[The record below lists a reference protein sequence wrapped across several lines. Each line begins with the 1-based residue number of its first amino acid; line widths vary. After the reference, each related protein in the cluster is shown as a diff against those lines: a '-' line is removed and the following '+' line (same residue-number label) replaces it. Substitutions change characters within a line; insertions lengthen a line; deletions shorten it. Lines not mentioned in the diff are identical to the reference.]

1 MIGEREQVKSKAG
14 AGFSFAPM
22 LQPTTPKQAADVDF
36 NAPSLTPRIAHR
48 FQEMAVVPDT
58 TENLRALPSDRDNA
72 PQEGDTS
79 KGKQAAPAPKQKVQ
93 AIEFDVTLSLLT
105 FTLQDGST
113 IQTKS
118 TFNGEPEYG
127 DYVLAVQDGKI
138 PDTAIIP
145 CKRTSDGQALKWTYP
160 EGATLEGVDFIEFHV
175 VGIDQPTS
183 LPAPLPPS
191 KDDEKKGVG
200 TGDTGKEKKGDAKK
214 GQGEGGETGVKGKKA
229 GVKSEV
235 TGTDPKGKPTTQ
247 PATAPTTQPS
257 ITPATQP
264 ASAPTAQPTT
274 QTAVTPYDDLIKSLS
289 PELQDFLTE
298 RGGTK
303 PTDLTKFIQVIQ
315 ELQTLSPQEF
325 EWFKQA
331 ATARTDDLDLFLKT
345 IEWFKALS
353 PEEKQFAAMDQDDK
367 LLAAKKMAV
376 EASGAALKDA
386 LSHPL
391 QTIAK
396 TVTGAVGFGGESF
409 EKAKED
415 FEKAKHSSGKGKRGF
430 FMGGVSKTLMGMS
443 QATFTLGLIVGG
455 AALLVSGP
463 FVLVGSLAVAGV
475 LGTAAL
481 FAQVDSA
488 MSHLD
493 AAAEAKTLDTFKA
506 HSEAASEEFASLALT
521 PIGILILSGILW
533 SLKAGLKAVL
543 PKKVGGAP
551 KTTTPIA
558 EKAPAVEEPIAQN
571 PGETAVTNAEST
583 LPENVGQTIVEGAE
597 NAAPRVAQ
605 ETGAVPA
612 ESPAPRA
619 AQEAGTLSNEP
630 PAPQAPAAVAMAE
643 SPFATAK
650 ALTTSAEVDAAL
662 AAKKPILPE
671 LEGVPPEI
679 NKIFQKQKAATPAE
693 KAQVKAYVDKNME
706 EMAETG
712 KSLIDDDTLL
722 ALLRFSAETE
732 TAFTQF
738 SSAAEVSK
746 AVTKELA
753 NDTIRDKPQTI
764 EQAETPK
771 PGVNRTIKG
780 SEIIQALESEPG
792 NPANKS
798 VLRVIREIFKTL
810 ENPAA
815 YGDTLAEIWEN
826 AKVIQ
831 ETQTQRIE
839 QTGHSAFTL
848 AMVDMLTDRGINIEI
863 ATNGIGDVFTE
874 RILKP
879 GTGLLDL
886 AFAGADHSIT
896 PHLLQFLMLDD
907 MLQGLKPRA
916 TMKQLLMDLSQVTGS
931 PGLGGDIWDLLLDAG
946 NATFRRPEYLMPKL
960 KALLLGLE

>member
-1 MIGEREQVKSKAG
+1 MIGEREQVKSKAS
-14 AGFSFAPM
+14 AGFSFAP
-22 LQPTTPKQAADVDF
+22 LLRSSAPIQDTGVDF
-36 NAPSLTPRIAHR
+36 NAPTLAPRVGHR

-58 TENLRALPSDRDNA
+58 TENLGVLPPDRDNA
-72 PQEGDTS
+72 PHEGDTS

-105 FTLQDGST
+105 FTLQDGTT
-113 IQTKS
+113 IQTKP

-127 DYVLAVQDGKI
+127 DYVLLVQDGKI

-145 CKRTSDGQALKWTYP
+145 CKQTSDGQALKWTYP
-160 EGATLEGVDFIEFHV
+160 EGATLEGVDFVEFHV
-175 VGIDQPTS
+175 VGLDQPTS
-183 LPAPLPPS
+183 PPAPLPAS
-191 KDDEKKGVG
+191 KDDKKKGVG
-200 TGDTGKEKKGDAKK
+200 TADTGKEKKGDAKK
-214 GQGEGGETGVKGKKA
+214 GQGEGGETGVKGRKE

-235 TGTDPKGKPTTQ
+235 TGTDLKGKPTTQ
-247 PATAPTTQPS
+247 PSTAPTTQPS

-264 ASAPTAQPTT
+264 TSAPTAQPTT
-274 QTAVTPYDDLIKSLS
+274 QTAVTPYDDFIKSLS

-298 RGGTK
+298 RGGVK
-303 PTDLTKFIQVIQ
+303 PTDLAKFKLVVQ
-315 ELQTLSPQEF
+315 ELQTLSPQEL
-325 EWFKQA
+325 EWFKKA

-391 QTIAK
+391 TTIAK

-521 PIGILILSGILW
+521 PIGILVLSGILW
-533 SLKAGLKAVL
+533 GLKAGLKAVL
-543 PKKVGGAP
+543 PKRAGSPP
-551 KTTTPIA
+551 KTTTPVA
-558 EKAPAVEEPIAQN
+558 EKATAVEEPVAQN
-571 PGETAVTNAEST
+571 PGETAVANAEST
-583 LPENVGQTIVEGAE
+583 LPENVGQAIVEGAE

-605 ETGAVPA
+605 ESGAVAA
-612 ESPAPRA
+612 ESPAPRV

-662 AAKKPILPE
+662 VSKKPILPE

-679 NKIFQKQKAATPAE
+679 NKIFQKQKAATPVE
-693 KAQVKAYVDKNME
+693 KAQVKAYVDKNMK
-706 EMAETG
+706 EMSETG
-712 KSLIDDDTLL
+712 KSTIDDDTLL

-738 SSAAEVSK
+738 SSSAEVSK
-746 AVTKELA
+746 AVAQELS
-753 NDTIRDKPQTI
+753 NDPIRDKPQTI

-792 NPANKS
+792 NPANKA

-810 ENPAA
+810 ENPSK
-815 YGDTLAEIWEN
+815 YGDTLAKIWEH

-831 ETQTQRIE
+831 ETQTERIE

-848 AMVDMLTDRGINIEI
+848 AMVDMLTDRGVNIEI
-863 ATNGIGDVFTE
+863 ATNGIGDLFTE

-907 MLQGLKPRA
+907 MLQGLKPRT
-916 TMKQLLMDLSQVTGS
+916 TMKQFLIDLSQVTGS
-931 PGLGGDIWDLLLDAG
+931 PGLAGDIWDLLLDAG
-946 NATFRRPEYLMPKL
+946 NATLRRPEYLMPKL